1 VRLTAS
7 LVETTPL
14 MTPHKLR
21 ILLLVAVL
29 GISGCAWFRPDLA
42 ARVATGTTAHD
53 LCSETFVSGLDPTQV
68 FAENIKPRPGL
79 GLVAPMLRYTVD
91 RERGE
96 VRADL
101 AGGFASRAIYRGAVG
116 CALVHEPSA
125 HGVPPPEPP
134 PGMALATPTA
144 PSPALQAALDETFAE
159 NVTGAPRP
167 TKAVLVIHH
176 GRTLAERYAPGYGP
190 STAILS
196 FSMSKSVT
204 NALAGILVGDGKLSL
219 ATPMPLEGSAHSGIT
234 LAHLLRM
241 TSGLDLDETGSG
253 FDPSNHVIYLHTEDM
268 AAFAVRAKVLAPPGQ
283 LWGYSTAST
292 HLAARL
298 VRDAAGGAHSVH
310 TFAPER
316 LFRPLGMQHVTME
329 TDETGTPIGGHY
341 MLASARDW
349 AHFGLLYLNKGMTP
363 DGRRL
368 LPEDWVAW
376 STQPTLGTNYGAG
389 WWLNRKGPGPAGPGY
404 NMPLMPD
411 VPADAFYAL
420 GNLGQY
426 VVVIPSKDLVVVRLG
441 HSHTPNVEVIGMNR
455 LLASTIAALPP

>member
-1 VRLTAS
+1 
-7 LVETTPL
+7 
-14 MTPHKLR
+14 MTSHKLR
-21 ILLLVAVL
+21 IFLLVTVL

-53 LCSETFVSGLDPTQV
+53 LCSETFVSGLDPIQV

-79 GLVAPMLRYTVD
+79 GLIAPMLRYTVD
-91 RERGE
+91 REHGE

-116 CALVHEPSA
+116 CALVHEPGA
-125 HGVPPPEPP
+125 RGMPPPEPSP
-134 PGMALATPTA
+134 VEALSTPVA
-144 PSPALQAALDETFAE
+144 LSPALQAALDEAFAE
-159 NVTGAPRP
+159 NVKGAPRA
-167 TKAVLVIHH
+167 TKAVLILHH

-204 NALAGILVGDGKLSL
+204 SALAGILVGDGKLSL
-219 ATPMPLEGSAHSGIT
+219 STPIPLEGSVRSGIT
-234 LAHLLRM
+234 LEHLLRM

-268 AAFAVRAKVLAPPGQ
+268 AARAAKAKVLAPPGQ

-298 VRDAAGGAHSVH
+298 VRDAAGGADAVQR
-310 TFAPER
+310 FAQDR
-316 LFRPLGMQHVTME
+316 LFQPLGMQHVTME

-349 AHFGLLYLNKGMTP
+349 GHFGLLYLNKGVAP
-363 DGRRL
+363 NGQRL
-368 LPEDWVAW
+368 LPENWVPW
-376 STQPTLGTNYGAG
+376 STQATLGTNYGAG
-389 WWLNRKGPGPAGPGY
+389 WWLNHKGPGPAGPGY

-411 VPADAFYAL
+411 VPSDAFYAL

>member
-1 VRLTAS
+1 MAPRTS
-7 LVETTPL
+7 
-14 MTPHKLR
+14 R
-21 ILLLVAVL
+21 ILLLALVL

-53 LCSETFVSGLDPTQV
+53 LCSETFVSGLDPSQV

-79 GLVAPMLRYTVD
+79 NLIAPLLRYQVD
-91 RERGE
+91 REQGE

-101 AGGFASRAIYRGAVG
+101 AGGFASRAVYRGATG
-116 CALVHEPSA
+116 CALVHEPTA
-125 HGVPPPEPP
+125 RGLPVPAPAPEPVAP
-134 PGMALATPTA
+134 WLAA
-144 PSPALQAALDETFAE
+144 PSPALRAALDDTFAE
-159 NVTGAPRP
+159 HPKDPPRK
-167 TKAVLVIHH
+167 TKAVVIVHH
-176 GRTLAERYAPGYGP
+176 GRMLAERYAPGYGP
-190 STAILS
+190 ATAILS

-204 NALAGILVGDGKLSL
+204 CALAGILVADGKLGL
-219 ATPMPLEGSAHSGIT
+219 TTPMPLEGKAHSGIT
-234 LAHLLRM
+234 LEHLLRM

-268 AAFAVRAKVLAPPGQ
+268 AAFATQAKVLAPPGQ

-298 VRDAAGGAHSVH
+298 VRDAAGGAEAVQR
-310 TFAPER
+310 FARER
-316 LFRPLGMQHVTME
+316 LFQPLGMQHVTME
-329 TDETGTPIGGHY
+329 TDETGTPVGGHY

-349 AHFGLLYLNKGMTP
+349 ARFGQLYLDKGLAP
-363 DGRRL
+363 GGQRV
-368 LPEDWVAW
+368 LPESWVHW

-426 VVVIPSKDLVVVRLG
+426 VVVIPSRDLVVVKLG
-441 HSHTPNVEVIGMNR
+441 HSHTRDVDVDAMNR
-455 LLASTIAALPP
+455 LLAATLAALPP